1 MVTQNEK
8 NLDEILFHNEKILSG
23 IHIAKNNAE
32 KHLKESK
39 IHHRNAEYQSAIPS
53 SVFSFEESSKF
64 SHLLDY
70 LQKGNDVTCGN
81 WEELRKHKFKLTDA
95 EKEIKN
101 NVENSSK
108 LDQHINSTYLRDVG
122 LTLVPNS
129 KEENLFVL
137 QKTIEAQSKLSKL
150 KEICLYANWIEH
162 KNDWNSF
169 DDILISEQKA
179 LSLFVLNLT
188 EHKFI
193 LSSLSLEYFENP
205 FPKPSSDIL
214 RSPSASKNYLEEKII
229 HSQNMLITQKMK
241 IHEQETISNIEEIQ
255 LGHEILNK
263 YFSN

>member
-1 MVTQNEK
+1 M
-8 NLDEILFHNEKILSG
+8 SG
-23 IHIAKNNAE
+23 IHIAKDNAE

-39 IHHRNAEYQSAIPS
+39 QHHENAEYQSAIPS

-64 SHLLDY
+64 RHLLNY
-70 LQKGNDVTCGN
+70 LQKRCDVTRGN
-81 WEELRKHKFKLTDA
+81 WEELRTHKFKLTDA

-101 NVENSSK
+101 NVAESSD
-108 LDQHINSTYLRDVG
+108 LDQHISSIYLRDVG

-150 KEICLYANWIEH
+150 KEICLYANWNEH
-162 KNDWNSF
+162 KDDWDKFENIPTSK
-169 DDILISEQKA
+169 QKA
-179 LSLFVLNLT
+179 LSLFALNLA
-188 EHKFI
+188 EHKFL
-193 LSSLSLEYFENP
+193 LSLLSLEYFENP

-214 RSPSASKNYLEEKII
+214 RSPSASINYLEEKLI

-241 IHEQETISNIEEIQ
+241 IHEQETISNIKELQ
-255 LGHEILNK
+255 LGHETLNK